1 MEVDLT
7 ELLNSYEVVPVS
19 LSDPFKS
26 LVMDPSTMEVLRFI
40 PIIGFIAL
48 LMAAVW
54 RQSKK
59 IPVNA
64 PGELNETNK
73 LEADND
79 VDLIMLGI
87 EERRDSE

>member
-59 IPVNA
+59 IRAKAFV
-64 PGELNETNK
+64 
-73 LEADND
+73 
-79 VDLIMLGI
+79 
-87 EERRDSE
+87 S